1 VKYFLDTYALIE
13 ILHGNPKY
21 LKYTKKELFT
31 TKLNLYELYYNLLRD
46 FSKEKAKEL
55 FFQFADFI
63 IDVKDEYIFSAAQF
77 KREHR
82 KKGISYCDALGYA
95 IADTEGMRF
104 LTGDKEFK
112 CIENV
117 EFVPK

>member
-1 VKYFLDTYALIE
+1 VRFFLDTYALIE

-31 TKLNLYELYYNLLRD
+31 TKLNLYELYYNLLKD
-46 FSKEKAKEL
+46 FSEDKSRAL
-55 FFQFADFI
+55 FFQFTDFV
-63 IDVKDEYIFSAAQF
+63 IDVKDEHIFSAAHF

-82 KKGISYCDALGYA
+82 KKGISYCDTLGYA
-95 IADTEGMRF
+95 IAEIEGMRF

-112 CIENV
+112 NVENV
-117 EFVPK
+117 EFVVK